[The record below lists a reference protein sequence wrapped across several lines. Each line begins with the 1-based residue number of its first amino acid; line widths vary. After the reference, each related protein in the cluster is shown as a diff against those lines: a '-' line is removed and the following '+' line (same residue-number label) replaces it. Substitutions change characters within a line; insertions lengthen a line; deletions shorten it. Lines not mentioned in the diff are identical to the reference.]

1 MRWNHQYFQ
10 HLMYKF
16 IPTLMFV
23 LTNIWD
29 SNTPF
34 LASKMSKLAN
44 LTSAPFRG
52 CFLFTPHMPNHLQ
65 TLMRCLDQGAPFLLT
80 FHVGYSQSARWS
92 GTRCCRLST
101 CSSTAAQLL
110 NLAAAAN
117 HSLLGGIK
125 KVFPLSSH
133 VYYSRVDK
141 SVFLIR
147 IERWSYWQGC
157 RQTKALI
164 WLATA
169 LFGPQLLFS
178 LASWPVSCLLRKGH

>member
-1 MRWNHQYFQ
+1 MRQNHQHSKIEYTISFSHLSLSFQ
-10 HLMYKF
+10 MFEIPRIPFKF
-16 IPTLMFV
+16 L
-23 LTNIWD
+23 
-29 SNTPF
+29 
-34 LASKMSKLAN
+34 KLAN

-80 FHVGYSQSARWS
+80 FHVGYSQSARS

-125 KVFPLSSH
+125 KVFPLVH
-133 VYYSRVDK
+133 MCT
-141 SVFLIR
+141 IR
-147 IERWSYWQGC
+147 GWTNPS
-157 RQTKALI
+157 
-164 WLATA
+164 
-169 LFGPQLLFS
+169 F
-178 LASWPVSCLLRKGH
+178 